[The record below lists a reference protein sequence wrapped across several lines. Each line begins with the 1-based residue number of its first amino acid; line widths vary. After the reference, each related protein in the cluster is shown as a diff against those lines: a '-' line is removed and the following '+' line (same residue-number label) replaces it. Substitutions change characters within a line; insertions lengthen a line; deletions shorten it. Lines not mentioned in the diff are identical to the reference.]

1 MDKAMITGYSYD
13 VRGNNFRFL
22 DTSSCYPSE
31 NPRFYARGIPVF
43 AIYELFVLATNYLSC
58 PSKFTVSIYVHVD

>member
-1 MDKAMITGYSYD
+1 MMFEGTIFVFLIP
-13 VRGNNFRFL
+13 VRV
-22 DTSSCYPSE
+22 TPPE

-43 AIYELFVLATNYLSC
+43 AIYELFVLATNYLTC